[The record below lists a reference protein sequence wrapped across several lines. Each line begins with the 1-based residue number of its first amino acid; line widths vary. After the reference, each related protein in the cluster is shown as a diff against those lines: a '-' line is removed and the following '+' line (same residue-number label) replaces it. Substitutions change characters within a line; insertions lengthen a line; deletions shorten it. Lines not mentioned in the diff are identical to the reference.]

1 MVSTGPIQND
11 IERFAVFKVTCPK
24 AQGGEAFKFGMV
36 VTGRAVADR
45 NTLETSAIS
54 VNLVAV
60 DTKANKDQPRDA
72 EIAEIVAR
80 TWSAQ
85 VVATAAKMNRD
96 GAYEGAQKYI
106 EGELRNFRRYVEG
119 LPRGQDMVGELELLA
134 RRVGCEFSSR
144 MRKEMVVQSALVMES
159 RVDRRGA
166 GKAAWS
172 ARMER
177 GD

>member
-1 MVSTGPIQND
+1 MV
-11 IERFAVFKVTCPK
+11 A
-24 AQGGEAFKFGMV
+24 
-36 VTGRAVADR
+36 TGRAVADR
-45 NTLETSAIS
+45 NTLETSAVS

-60 DTKANKDQPRDA
+60 DLKANKDQLRDV

-85 VVATAAKMNRD
+85 VVSTAARMNRD
-96 GAYEGAQKYI
+96 GAYQDAKNYI
-106 EGELRNFRRYVEG
+106 ERELRHFRRYVEG
-119 LPRGQDMVGELELLA
+119 LPRGQEMVGELELLA
-134 RRVGCEFSSR
+134 RRVGREFSSR
-144 MRKEMVVQSALVMES
+144 MRKEMVVQSALFMES
-159 RVDRRGA
+159 RVDRRGS

>member
-1 MVSTGPIQND
+1 
-11 IERFAVFKVTCPK
+11 
-24 AQGGEAFKFGMV
+24 
-36 VTGRAVADR
+36 
-45 NTLETSAIS
+45 
-54 VNLVAV
+54 V

-106 EGELRNFRRYVEG
+106 EGELRHFRRYVEG

-134 RRVGCEFSSR
+134 RRVGREFSSR